1 MSVRY
6 SKSEELLNKALK
18 VIPLGTQTF
27 SKSKTQYPV
36 GAAPF
41 YLDRGKGAKVWD
53 VDGNEYTDFVNALMC
68 VNLGYSIDEINDAVK
83 EQIEKGVTFSLPA
96 EIEVKLASRLVDIIP
111 CAEMVRFAKNGT
123 DCTSGAVRIARAYTG
138 KDIILCCGYHG
149 WQDWY
154 IGTTSMNKGIP
165 AKSKE
170 TTATF
175 QYNNIESLIECF
187 EKYEG
192 NVAAVI
198 MEPMNV
204 AFPENDF
211 LEKVKEVVHKNN
223 ALLIFDETI
232 TGFRFSKGG
241 AQEYFNVTPD
251 IATFGKGIANGYP
264 LSAICG
270 KREVMMEMENVFFS
284 GTFGGETLSLVA
296 ADKVLDIIER
306 DNVIETITE
315 LGNYLKAKLESMI
328 EELSL
333 QELVSVSGHPS
344 WLFLNFKELGC
355 YNVYEMKT
363 YFLQEVF
370 KRGFLTL
377 GTHNLSFSH
386 TTEDIDNLLNAYRSV
401 LPELKSLCDKKS
413 LLENIEGEILKPLF
427 KVR

>member
-6 SKSEELLNKALK
+6 SKSEELLNKALQ

-41 YLDRGKGAKVWD
+41 YLERGKGAKVWD

-96 EIEVKLASRLVDIIP
+96 EIEVKLASRLVNIIP

-138 KDIILCCGYHG
+138 KDMILCCGYHG

-154 IGTTSMNKGIP
+154 IGTTSMDKGIP
-165 AKSKE
+165 VQTKE

-187 EKYEG
+187 EKYKD

-204 AFPENDF
+204 AFPENNF
-211 LEKVKEVVHKNN
+211 LEKVKEITHENN

-241 AQEYFNVTPD
+241 AQEYFSVTPD

-270 KREVMMEMENVFFS
+270 KREIMMEMENVFFS

-306 DNVIETITE
+306 DGVIEKIAE
-315 LGNYLKAKLESMI
+315 LGEYLREGLNHLIKNNDLTKLI
-328 EELSL
+328 
-333 QELVSVSGHPS
+333 SVSGHPS
-344 WLFLNFKELGC
+344 WLFLNFTEYCGFS
-355 YNVYEMKT
+355 VYELKT

-377 GTHNLSFSH
+377 GTHNLSYSH
-386 TTEDIDNLLNAYRSV
+386 SKSDIDALLIAYEDIFK
-401 LPELKSLCDKKS
+401 ELKKMCDDGS
-413 LLENIEGEILKPLF
+413 LLVKIEGDVLKPLF